1 MIFKIWFIFGVACA
15 AALCRSKDASRGHF
29 KHSKYKS
36 LVALAYLCNF
46 IHTIL
51 TSFLLFCPFPSQ
63 SAREEI
69 PVPYW
74 HYFCSEMT
82 ARKHTVCAI
91 YYWRVSEIK
100 TVFTCSY
107 ETFPSTQVP
116 PTQICPMHASPANAN
131 LQINIWSTNQ
141 YRIIYLCIPT
151 LS

>member
-63 SAREEI
+63 SARGEI

-100 TVFTCSY
+100 PFLPVHMKLSHQRKSHLHKFVPC
-107 ETFPSTQVP
+107 TQVQ
-116 PTQICPMHASPANAN
+116 PTQIFKWTFEI
-131 LQINIWSTNQ
+131 QINAG
-141 YRIIYLCIPT
+141 
-151 LS
+151 